1 MAVIREEIKI
11 ASTADTRGFKK
22 AETAAAKLNKSL
34 KVLGVSLSAVAVADF
49 GKTSLKAFLDDEKA
63 ATKLALAVKNLGMEF
78 ANPYVAD
85 YINNLEQTAKIADDE
100 LRPAFQALLSTTGS
114 LAKTQSILNTAIE
127 VSRGSGEDLA
137 TVSNDLAQA
146 YVGNTKG
153 LKKYYLGLDAAAL
166 KAASFTD
173 IQKIMNDQ
181 FTGSSVAYL
190 STYSGQVGVL
200 SLAWGNFQEKVGGT
214 LLTLASFGD
223 GENGG
228 RLNLLAVTLEKIGT
242 AIELIGKG
250 KEAIAGLFNITGKNG
265 LLSKF
270 NPYAVATPEKPDQ
283 KPENVLDKYKKL
295 LAQIE
300 KDRAKQNAALIASNK
315 KLTAEQK
322 KQAALKKAG
331 TVFDLEQIQLIAALK
346 GKLSAEERLR
356 VEAQLALLNEND
368 VLAQQLTKQILDA
381 QDATG
386 GLYRYFL
393 TIGDTKIKN
402 PFAFLD
408 DWIKQFQDKL
418 NGLKVPTINPNGTLS
433 NVSIGSQGGIGTTTI
448 SPSISSDAAIQ
459 GTFNKVLL
467 DQLASGAGL
476 DQAATLAL
484 SSARYEAAAQQ
495 YAQPVINVTVQGNL
509 IREQELIDKVLAGA
523 QLSSLSGSPSQIGR
537 ISGMFG

>member
-11 ASTADTRGFKK
+11 ASSADTRGFKK

-34 KVLGVSLSAVAVADF
+34 KVLGLSLSAVAVADF

-100 LRPAFQALLSTTGS
+100 LRPAFQALLSTTGP

-228 RLNLLAVTLEKIGT
+228 RLNLLAATLDKIGT

-270 NPYAVATPEKPDQ
+270 NPYAVATPEKPNQ
-283 KPENVLDKYKKL
+283 KPENVLDKYKKV

-331 TVFDLEQIQLIAALK
+331 TLFDLEQIQIIAALK
-346 GKLSAEERLR
+346 GNISAEERKRL
-356 VEAQLALLNEND
+356 ELQFALLTGNEDQAKKLTYELAKAQGLGEQLARF
-368 VLAQQLTKQILDA
+368 LADLPA
-381 QDATG
+381 A
-386 GLYRYFL
+386 
-393 TIGDTKIKN
+393 KN
-402 PFAFLD
+402 PFASWEAYLD
-408 DWIKQFQDKL
+408 MLAAKARSIVLGVGAAPLGTQAAAAASG
-418 NGLKVPTINPNGTLS
+418 NAVVNTNVPSTNVGTPFGQAGS
-433 NVSIGSQGGIGTTTI
+433 FVDSIGTPFGQAGG
-448 SPSISSDAAIQ
+448 
-459 GTFNKVLL
+459 
-467 DQLASGAGL
+467 
-476 DQAATLAL
+476 
-484 SSARYEAAAQQ
+484 SAPA
-495 YAQPVINVTVQGNL
+495 VVNNITVQGNI
-509 IREQELIDKVLAGA
+509 IREQELIDKVLAGT